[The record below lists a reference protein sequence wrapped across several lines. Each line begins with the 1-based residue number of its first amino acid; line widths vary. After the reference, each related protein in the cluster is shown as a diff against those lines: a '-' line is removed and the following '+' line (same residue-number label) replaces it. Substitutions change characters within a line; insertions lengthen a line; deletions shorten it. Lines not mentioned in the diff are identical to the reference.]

1 MVIPLFAIKIAM
13 WTLFRTKTNAVS
25 EAKLIAGV
33 DAESKGEVGRW
44 TGVGGGGGRNYEGQL
59 LLNIHCNEKNIMLF
73 YT

>member
-44 TGVGGGGGRNYEGQL
+44 TGVGGGGVG
-59 LLNIHCNEKNIMLF
+59 IMRVSF
-73 YT
+73 SWIYIATKKI